1 MFEALKPLIESG
13 LLNEE
18 AKAQLE
24 EAWNLKVAAI
34 REEVETD
41 LRSEF
46 ANRYE
51 HDKAKMVEAL
61 DRMVTESLTSE
72 ISDIAVEKAKIAEDR
87 AKTVA
92 KLSEQANK
100 FENFL
105 THVLAK
111 EIKEFRE
118 DREAN
123 KAALVKLESF
133 VAEGLTKELAEFQED
148 KQDLIATKVKLVAEA
163 KDKFAELKKN
173 FITRSG
179 AAISEAV
186 DNTLRAEITQL
197 KEDIAEAQKNNF
209 GRKLFEAFASEFA
222 ATHLNENA
230 EIRKLKIQMDE
241 MQQFL
246 EEANKIAKEKTAIVE
261 SKEAEIAA
269 INESV
274 ARNKTLNELLAPLS
288 KDKARI
294 MTDLLESV
302 ATSKLK
308 SAFDKY
314 LPAVINGN
322 NKSSTMLNES
332 TTSITSEVTG
342 NRTAKVLEN
351 SDAEG
356 NIVEIKRLAGLK

>member
-1 MFEALKPLIESG
+1 MFEALKPLIEGG

-18 AKAQLE
+18 AQAQLE
-24 EAWNLKVAAI
+24 EAWNLKVSAI
-34 REEVETD
+34 REEVETEM
-41 LRSEF
+41 RSEF

-61 DRMVTESLTSE
+61 DRMVTESLTTEISE
-72 ISDIAVEKAKIAEDR
+72 IAEEKAKVADDR

-92 KLSEQANK
+92 KLSEQAIQ

-118 DREAN
+118 DREEN
-123 KAALVKLESF
+123 KTALAKLESF
-133 VAEGLTKELAEFQED
+133 VSEGLTKELTEFHED
-148 KQDLIATKVKLVAEA
+148 KQDLVATKVKLVAEA
-163 KDKFAELKKN
+163 KDKFVELKKN

-186 DNTLRAEITQL
+186 DNTLRAEISQL

-209 GRKLFEAFASEFA
+209 GRKLFEAFSSEFA

-230 EIRKLKIQMDE
+230 EIRKLKTQMDE
-241 MQQFL
+241 MQQNL
-246 EEANKIAKEKTAIVE
+246 EEAKKIANEKSAIVE
-261 SKEAEIAA
+261 SKQAEIAA

-274 ARNKTLNELLAPLS
+274 ARNNTLNELLAPLS
-288 KDKARI
+288 KDKARV
-294 MTDLLESV
+294 MCDLLESV

-308 SAFDKY
+308 SSFDKY
-314 LPAVINGN
+314 LPAVMNSN
-322 NKSSTMLNES
+322 SKSSMLNES

>member
-1 MFEALKPLIESG
+1 MFEALKPLIEGG

-18 AKAQLE
+18 AQAQIE
-24 EAWNLKVAAI
+24 EAWNSKVAAV
-34 REEVETD
+34 REEVETEM
-41 LRSEF
+41 RSEF

-61 DRMVTESLTSE
+61 DRMVTESLTTEISE
-72 ISDIAVEKAKIAEDR
+72 IAEEKARISEDR

-92 KLSEQANK
+92 KLSEQATK

-105 THVLAK
+105 THALAK
-111 EIKEFRE
+111 EIKEFRN

-123 KAALVKLESF
+123 KAALGKLEAF

-179 AAISEAV
+179 QAISEAV
-186 DNTLRAEITQL
+186 DNTLRAEISQL

-230 EIRKLKIQMDE
+230 EMRKLKTQMDE
-241 MQQFL
+241 LQQSL
-246 EEANKIAKEKTAIVE
+246 EEANKAAEEKTAIVE

-269 INESV
+269 INESI
-274 ARNKTLNELLAPLS
+274 ARDKTLNELMAPLS
-288 KDKARI
+288 KDKARV
-294 MTDLLESV
+294 MSDLLESV

-308 SAFDKY
+308 ASFDKY
-314 LPAVINGN
+314 LPAVMNGG
-322 NKSSTMLNES
+322 KTSMLNES
-332 TTSITSEVTG
+332 KESITSEVTG

-351 SDAEG
+351 SNDEG
-356 NIVEIKRLAGLK
+356 DIVEFKRLAGLK

>member
-1 MFEALKPLIESG
+1 MFEALKPLIEGG

-18 AKAQLE
+18 AQAQIE
-24 EAWNLKVAAI
+24 EAWNSKVAAV
-34 REEVETD
+34 REEVETEM
-41 LRSEF
+41 RSEF

-61 DRMVTESLTSE
+61 DRMVTESLTTEISE
-72 ISDIAVEKAKIAEDR
+72 IAEEKARVAEDR

-92 KLSEQANK
+92 KLSEQAAK

-105 THVLAK
+105 THALAK
-111 EIKEFRE
+111 ELKEFRN

-123 KAALVKLESF
+123 SAALAKLEAF

-179 AAISEAV
+179 QAISEAV
-186 DNTLRAEITQL
+186 DNTLRAEISQL

-230 EIRKLKIQMDE
+230 EMRKLKTQMDE
-241 MQQFL
+241 LQQSL
-246 EEANKIAKEKTAIVE
+246 EEANKAAEEKTAIVE

-269 INESV
+269 INESI
-274 ARNKTLNELLAPLS
+274 ARDKTLNELMAPLS
-288 KDKARI
+288 KDKARV
-294 MTDLLESV
+294 MSDLLESV

-308 SAFDKY
+308 ASFDKY
-314 LPAVINGN
+314 LPAVMNGG
-322 NKSSTMLNES
+322 KTSLLNES
-332 TTSITSEVTG
+332 KESITSEVTG

-351 SDAEG
+351 SNDEG
-356 NIVEIKRLAGLK
+356 DIVEFKRLAGLK

>member
-1 MFEALKPLIESG
+1 MFEALKPLIEGG

-18 AKAQLE
+18 AQAQLE
-24 EAWNLKVAAI
+24 EAWNLKVSAI
-34 REEVETD
+34 REEVETEM
-41 LRSEF
+41 RSEF

-61 DRMVTESLTSE
+61 DRMVTESLTTEISE
-72 ISDIAVEKAKIAEDR
+72 IAEEKAKAAEDR

-92 KLSEQANK
+92 KLSEQASK

-105 THVLAK
+105 THALAK
-111 EIKEFRE
+111 ELNEFRN

-123 KAALVKLESF
+123 RAALGKLEAF

-163 KDKFAELKKN
+163 KDKFVELKKN

-179 AAISEAV
+179 QAISEAV
-186 DNTLRAEITQL
+186 DNTLRAEISQL

-230 EIRKLKIQMDE
+230 EMRKLKTQIDE
-241 MQQFL
+241 MQQSL
-246 EEANKIAKEKTAIVE
+246 EEAKKTAEEKTAIVE
-261 SKEAEIAA
+261 SKQAEITA
-269 INESV
+269 INESI
-274 ARNKTLNELLAPLS
+274 ARDRTLNELLASLS
-288 KDKARI
+288 KDKARV
-294 MTDLLESV
+294 MSDLLESV

-308 SAFDKY
+308 SSFDKY
-314 LPAVINGN
+314 LPAVMNA
-322 NKSSTMLNES
+322 SSKTNMLNES
-332 TTSITSEVTG
+332 KTSITSEVTG